1 DVWRGHG
8 FDIGQPGDPSK
19 PAQSRGGKAPVDEAV
34 AVIHLARFVDL
45 DSRGLPRQVRT
56 VGLDDDL
63 AGRRQDV
70 GQRPQQRV
78 CTPGAPLDIHML
90 SKGNEHNKTQTL
102 RSTGAVV
109 SKSLGSSGDSL
120 A

>member
-1 DVWRGHG
+1 M
-8 FDIGQPGDPSK
+8 
-19 PAQSRGGKAPVDEAV
+19 
-34 AVIHLARFVDL
+34 
-45 DSRGLPRQVRT
+45 RT

-120 A
+120 T